1 MFTFAS
7 VGLGGYS
14 VKQKLCWTRNL
25 RSTRVMETAIQNLA
39 KSPWF
44 KINNVLCKCKACYN
58 VHVWFNHAVWLLVNR
73 KWCYWN
79 SRQFRQFPII
89 TRHGNSSL
97 VFLGLTLA
105 QPFSEGR
112 TLHTVD
118 WTKVQKVP
126 SIFNFAVQNGSEN
139 MHTVLHQRKALPQIP
154 RSPRWDFR
162 VPTYRGLTRENGRV
176 WRNRYLF

>member
-1 MFTFAS
+1 
-7 VGLGGYS
+7 
-14 VKQKLCWTRNL
+14 
-25 RSTRVMETAIQNLA
+25 METAIQNLA

-58 VHVWFNHAVWLLVNR
+58 VHVWFNHAIWLLVNR

-79 SRQFRQFPII
+79 SPAYWNSRQFSII

-97 VFLGLTLA
+97 VFLGLALA
-105 QPFSEGR
+105 LPFSEGR

-126 SIFNFAVQNGSEN
+126 SIFNFAVHFVQICTPFCIKGKPCLKYHDLLVAILECPHIKDKRGKDRRRNPWS
-139 MHTVLHQRKALPQIP
+139 RK
-154 RSPRWDFR
+154 
-162 VPTYRGLTRENGRV
+162 E
-176 WRNRYLF
+176 